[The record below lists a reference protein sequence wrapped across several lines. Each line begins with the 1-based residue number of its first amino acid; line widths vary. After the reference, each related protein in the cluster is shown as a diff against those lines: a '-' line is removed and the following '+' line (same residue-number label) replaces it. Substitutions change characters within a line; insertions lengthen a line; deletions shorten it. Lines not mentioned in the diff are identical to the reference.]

1 MPRLSTKSE
10 VGQIFD
16 NNRTLA
22 TSRISER
29 QFAVGSCFRRKDGV
43 AWLKTLWKI
52 VWLVG
57 KEKGRVG
64 NPPLRIRCLAR
75 LASLV
80 A

>member
-10 VGQIFD
+10 VGQILA
-16 NNRTLA
+16 NNHALA

-29 QFAVGSCFRRKDGV
+29 QCAVGSCFRRKDGV
-43 AWLKTLWKI
+43 AWLKGLWKI
-52 VWLVG
+52 ILLVG

-64 NPPLRIRCLAR
+64 NPPTRIRCLAR